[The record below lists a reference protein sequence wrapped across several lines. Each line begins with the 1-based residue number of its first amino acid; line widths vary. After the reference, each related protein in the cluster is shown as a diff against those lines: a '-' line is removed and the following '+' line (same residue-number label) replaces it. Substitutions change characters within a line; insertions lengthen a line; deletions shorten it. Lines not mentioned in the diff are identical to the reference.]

1 MESDIIRSQIQHTAT
16 RLQKLLAVD
25 HADLY
30 DIRMECDTLAQ
41 LVDKMTPFEHEDV
54 GATQDPVLIYDANVT
69 LEFKPDGRQILR
81 VALADQNEPMLV
93 SKSGDWVYE
102 GDEFDEFVA
111 KANKWLQI
119 DYHINTHREA

>member
-1 MESDIIRSQIQHTAT
+1 MESDIIRSQIQHTMT
-16 RLQKLLAVD
+16 RLQKLLERD
-25 HADLY
+25 DSDLNEV
-30 DIRMECDTLAQ
+30 RLECDTLSQ
-41 LVDKMTPFEHEDV
+41 FVGQMTPFEHEDV

-81 VALADQNEPMLV
+81 VALADQNEPLLV

-119 DYHINTHREA
+119 DYHIDTHREA

>member
-1 MESDIIRSQIQHTAT
+1 
-16 RLQKLLAVD
+16 
-25 HADLY
+25 
-30 DIRMECDTLAQ
+30 
-41 LVDKMTPFEHEDV
+41 MTPFEHEDV

-81 VALADQNEPMLV
+81 VALADQNEPLLV

-119 DYHINTHREA
+119 DYHIDTHREA